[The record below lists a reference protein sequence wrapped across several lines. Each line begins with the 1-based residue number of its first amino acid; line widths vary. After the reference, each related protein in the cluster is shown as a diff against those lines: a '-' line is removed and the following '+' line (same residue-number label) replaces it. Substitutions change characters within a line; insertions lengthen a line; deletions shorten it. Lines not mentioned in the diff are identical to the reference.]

1 MPPLNSS
8 VMLHLEGHRDLK
20 ASPLLVLIVLAV
32 MVLLTTSCSGHYTR
46 TPAPQSEERD
56 AAYMYSA
63 FLDSWSEGGKYT
75 VNVYKAAQL
84 STQDP
89 SDFTECAQKLGEPA
103 TQWGESY
110 SFRNLRS
117 VIGELPYVR
126 FIRSTDLRALG
137 RERSAAEAATK
148 TAIIQAGFAHSVV
161 TLSAITFNKQR
172 TLAMFHFSSVCGG
185 LCGYGHVVAF
195 KRTPNGWVLQKKSA
209 ACGAWMS

>member
-1 MPPLNSS
+1 
-8 VMLHLEGHRDLK
+8 
-20 ASPLLVLIVLAV
+20 
-32 MVLLTTSCSGHYTR
+32 
-46 TPAPQSEERD
+46 
-56 AAYMYSA
+56 MYGA

-84 STQDP
+84 PTQDP
-89 SDFTECAQKLGEPA
+89 GDFTECAQKLGEPA

-117 VIGELPYVR
+117 VIGELPYVH

-137 RERSAAEAATK
+137 RGRSAAEAATE
-148 TAIIQAGFAHSVV
+148 TTIIQAGFAHSVV